1 MQLDYEKILYKLEM
15 MDFIEERDN
24 SKANEKNRS
33 DDVIEFV
40 KKLEIN
46 RITMW

>member
-1 MQLDYEKILYKLEM
+1 

-40 KKLEIN
+40 KKIEIDLDTDVFD
-46 RITMW
+46 RYKHHVGTK